1 MNHHRKKHRNYR
13 NRPQQ
18 RRSNHDST
26 PERMDLHFDQHTH
39 SSITSNQRM
48 QQTDVNYAGL
58 NREDT
63 STNSP
68 VPRQIPGYYYD
79 QERKRYFRILP
90 SSVTSSSHPYSAD
103 SICTK
108 LKNER
113 KVSRQQVAKTANPLI
128 QTTSLI
134 LIIYHVTLIIG
145 LYQCKANSLSECS
158 CQFGQ
163 SRNFS

>member
-26 PERMDLHFDQHTH
+26 PERIDLQFDQRAH
-39 SSITSNQRM
+39 SSITSNQRT
-48 QQTDVNYAGL
+48 QQTGVNYAGL

-63 STNSP
+63 STNSL

-103 SICTK
+103 SIRTK

-113 KVSRQQVAKTANPLI
+113 KASRQQACTSAKPIRFQNAAVNLANREIFP
-128 QTTSLI
+128 SP
-134 LIIYHVTLIIG
+134 
-145 LYQCKANSLSECS
+145 A
-158 CQFGQ
+158 
-163 SRNFS
+163 